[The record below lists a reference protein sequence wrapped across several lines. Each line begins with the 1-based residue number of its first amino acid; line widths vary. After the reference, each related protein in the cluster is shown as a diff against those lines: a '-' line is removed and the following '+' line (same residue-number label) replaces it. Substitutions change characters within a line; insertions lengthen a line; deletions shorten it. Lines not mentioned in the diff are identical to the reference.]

1 MRISVSMLTSS
12 APAKLILA
20 GEHAVI
26 YGSPAIT
33 TRLNWQTYCDFSL
46 STSNR
51 LGLTNATEV
60 GWTETTLDAHWQR
73 LSARH
78 QAWKSNHTIQLLQDF
93 VDLPLAVLAW
103 WQKHYPLPTLNC
115 QIRSDIPIGQGLG
128 SSASLII
135 ALLRG
140 LSALTAIALSNE
152 TMQQSATELENL
164 AHGKSSGLD
173 VAAILTS
180 VRTSWQAGKASA
192 LPYFPL
198 QGYLINTGK
207 AQSNTADC
215 VGYVRE
221 HHQDNQSLW
230 LDFSQKTEQLE
241 DALTRQNI
249 KEIGNLV
256 SLIQRNLCQ
265 IGVVPQHVQSFAQQA
280 QEHYGWRGKLC
291 GAGSIKGDGGGF
303 FWLLADKAPKSL
315 CAQFGYD
322 YWLLSE
328 VSEKNR

>member
-1 MRISVSMLTSS
+1 MLTSS

-33 TRLNWQTYCDFSL
+33 TRLNWQTYCDLSL

-51 LGLTNATEV
+51 LGLTNATDV
-60 GWTETTLDAHWQR
+60 GWTSAALDAHW
-73 LSARH
+73 LALKARH
-78 QAWKSNHTIQLLQDF
+78 RAWQTDRSTPLLKHLA
-93 VDLPLAVLAW
+93 DLPLAVFAW
-103 WQKHYPLPTLNC
+103 WQQHYVLPTLNC

-140 LSALTAIALSNE
+140 LSALTETALSHE
-152 TMQQSATELENL
+152 DYQSAGTELENL

-173 VAAILTS
+173 VAAILTGD
-180 VRTSWQAGKASA
+180 RTSWQHKNATV

-198 QGYLINTGK
+198 TGYLINTGK

-215 VGYVRE
+215 VGYVRQ
-221 HHQDNQSLW
+221 HHQDNQALW
-230 LDFSQKTEQLE
+230 QDFSQITL
-241 DALTRQNI
+241 ALQAALIRHNSD
-249 KEIGNLV
+249 EINRSV
-256 SLIQRNLCQ
+256 AHIQTNLCK
-265 IGVVPQHVQSFAQQA
+265 IGVVPARVQTFTKLAQQD
-280 QEHYGWRGKLC
+280 YGWNGKLC
-291 GAGSIKGDGGGF
+291 GAGSISGDGGGF
-303 FWLLADKAPKSL
+303 FWLLADKEPKSL
-315 CAQFGYD
+315 CEQFGYD

-328 VSEKNR
+328 LSEKNR

>member
-1 MRISVSMLTSS
+1 MS
-12 APAKLILA
+12 LA
-20 GEHAVI
+20 DV
-26 YGSPAIT
+26 
-33 TRLNWQTYCDFSL
+33 
-46 STSNR
+46 NR
-51 LGLTNATEV
+51 LTLTDSTQV
-60 GWTETTLDAHWQR
+60 SWTSATLDAHWQR

-78 QAWKSNHTIQLLQDF
+78 QAWQADATTPLLKHLA
-93 VDLPLAVLAW
+93 DLPLAVFAW
-103 WQKHYPLPTLNC
+103 WQQHYVLPTLNC
-115 QIRSDIPIGQGLG
+115 KIRSDIPIGQGLG

-140 LSALTAIALSNE
+140 LSALTETTLSHE
-152 TMQQSATELENL
+152 DYQSAGTELENL

-249 KEIGNLV
+249 KEIGNLA

-265 IGVVPQHVQSFAQQA
+265 IGVVPQRVQSFAQQA

-303 FWLLADKAPKSL
+303 FWLLADKEPKSL

>member
-33 TRLNWQTYCDFSL
+33 TRLNWQTYCDLSL

-60 GWTETTLDAHWQR
+60 GWTETTLDAHWQA
-73 LSARH
+73 LKARH
-78 QAWKSNHTIQLLQDF
+78 RAWQTDRSTVLLQALA
-93 VDLPLAVLAW
+93 DLPLAVFAW
-103 WQKHYPLPTLNC
+103 WQQHYVLPTLNC

-140 LSALTAIALSNE
+140 LSALTETTLSHE
-152 TMQQSATELENL
+152 DYQSAGTELENL

-173 VAAILTS
+173 VAAIITS
-180 VRTSWQAGKASA
+180 DRSRWHHSKATA
-192 LPYFPL
+192 LANFPL
-198 QGYLINTGK
+198 MGYIVDTGK
-207 AQSNTADC
+207 AQHNTSDC

-230 LDFSQKTEQLE
+230 LDFSQKTAQLE
-241 DALTRQNI
+241 DALTRQNT

-256 SLIQRNLCQ
+256 SLIHRNLCQ
-265 IGVVPQHVQSFAQQA
+265 IGVVPQRVQSFAQQA
-280 QEHYGWRGKLC
+280 QEQYGWSGKLC
-291 GAGSIKGDGGGF
+291 GAGSLAGNGGGF
-303 FWLLADKAPKSL
+303 FWLLADREPKAL
-315 CAQFGYD
+315 CQQFGYT

-328 VSEKNR
+328 LSEENL